1 MKSGSKFNQDIL
13 GKRLRDDANKWNIDP
28 SASSSRETLASV
40 RKAFREPQTGKG
52 PALMP
57 AFAAAMA
64 LVLIIAVVQTLK
76 GPDASVDKNGASPPT
91 VAMQSVFPELPST
104 NELVERIP
112 TNPIERELFALEQD
126 VRGTI
131 DFLITLVPLSES

>member
-1 MKSGSKFNQDIL
+1 MKSGSKFNQEIL
-13 GKRLRDDANKWNIDP
+13 GKRLRDDSKKWNIDP

-76 GPDASVDKNGASPPT
+76 GPDASVGKYGETSPN
-91 VAMQSVFPELPST
+91 VAMQPIFPELPST
-104 NELVERIP
+104 NELIERMP
-112 TNPIERELFALEQD
+112 TNPIEKELFALEKD

-131 DFLITLVPLSES
+131 DFLITLVPFSES

>member
-13 GKRLRDDANKWNIDP
+13 GKRLRDDANKWNVDP

-76 GPDASVDKNGASPPT
+76 GPDASVVVMSSNRCNAICIPRASIHKR
-91 VAMQSVFPELPST
+91 VS
-104 NELVERIP
+104 
-112 TNPIERELFALEQD
+112 
-126 VRGTI
+126 
-131 DFLITLVPLSES
+131 

>member
-13 GKRLRDDANKWNIDP
+13 GKSLRDDAKKWNIDP

-76 GPDASVDKNGASPPT
+76 GPDASVDKKWSKSSNRCNSICIPRASIHKR
-91 VAMQSVFPELPST
+91 VS
-104 NELVERIP
+104 
-112 TNPIERELFALEQD
+112 
-126 VRGTI
+126 
-131 DFLITLVPLSES
+131 